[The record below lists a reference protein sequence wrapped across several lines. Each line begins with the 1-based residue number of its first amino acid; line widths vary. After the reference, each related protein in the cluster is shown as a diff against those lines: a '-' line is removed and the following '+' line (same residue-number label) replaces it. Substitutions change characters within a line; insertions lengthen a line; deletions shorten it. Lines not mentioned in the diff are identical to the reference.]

1 MYIEIFFLAIFVAL
15 LFYLGGIVGK
25 NFHADFGEAG
35 IKITRKFVVQNIE
48 IKKIKKIKKKNR
60 AVIFYGDFD
69 VYVRGVKRNIG
80 VIEIME
86 NNEFDFEK
94 LKKYLVS
101 KDFRG
106 DLVT

>member
-15 LFYLGGIVGK
+15 LFYLGRIVGK
-25 NFHADFGEAG
+25 NFHADFGDDG
-35 IKITRKFVVQNIE
+35 IKITRKFVVQD
-48 IKKIKKIKKKNR
+48 IKINKIKKIKKKSR

-94 LKKYLVS
+94 LKKYLIS

-106 DLVT
+106 EVVT

>member
-1 MYIEIFFLAIFVAL
+1 MYIEIFFLAVFVVL
-15 LFYLGGIVGK
+15 LFFLGRVVGK
-25 NFHADFGEAG
+25 NFHADFGEVG
-35 IKITRKFVVQNIE
+35 IKITRKFVVQD
-48 IKKIKKIKKKNR
+48 IKVEKIKKIKKKSR

-69 VYVRGVKRNIG
+69 VYVRGVKRNIS